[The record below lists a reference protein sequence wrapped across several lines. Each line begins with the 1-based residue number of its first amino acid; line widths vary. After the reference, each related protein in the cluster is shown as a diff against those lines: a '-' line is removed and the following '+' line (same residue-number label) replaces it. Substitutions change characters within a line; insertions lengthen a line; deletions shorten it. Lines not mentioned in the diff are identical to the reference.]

1 MILASHCTI
10 ALQVVAGILS
20 ILAPDYGEHLLLF
33 MHPLNFEGRH
43 LDFGFGEFLAVG
55 GNGTQFRRLNS
66 LVGYLPQPNHRVDAV
81 WQHNLSLCNPMKE
94 WLSETSGMPIST
106 HLRAGTA
113 GPAFPAVLSRSNKQ
127 S

>member
-66 LVGYLPQPNHRVDAV
+66 LVVIC
-81 WQHNLSLCNPMKE
+81 LSQITGWMQC
-94 WLSETSGMPIST
+94 GST
-106 HLRAGTA
+106 T
-113 GPAFPAVLSRSNKQ
+113 
-127 S
+127 